1 MELLKGIITRRS
13 IRKYRDKEIGE
24 EKILKIV
31 EAGMYAPSSR
41 NRRPWFFIVIKNK
54 KILKEI
60 ADFHP
65 YGKMLYTAPVA
76 ILVCGDKNIQQ
87 VEGYIALDCAA
98 ATQNILLS
106 AHSLGLGSCWIGIY
120 PRKERMDFI
129 KKLLRLE
136 ENFIPISL
144 ISLGWPDEEKEMPER
159 FEKEKIKIIE

>member
-13 IRKYRDKEIGE
+13 IRKYRDKEIEE

-54 KILKEI
+54 NILKEI

-65 YGKMLYTAPVA
+65 YAKMLYRAPVA
-76 ILVCGDKNIQQ
+76 ILVCGNKDLQE

-98 ATQNILLS
+98 STQNMLLAAS
-106 AHSLGLGSCWIGIY
+106 GLGIGSCWIGIY

-129 KKLLRLE
+129 KKLLKLE
-136 ENFIPISL
+136 ENLIPISL
-144 ISLGWPDEEKEMPER
+144 ISLGWPDEEKEVPER